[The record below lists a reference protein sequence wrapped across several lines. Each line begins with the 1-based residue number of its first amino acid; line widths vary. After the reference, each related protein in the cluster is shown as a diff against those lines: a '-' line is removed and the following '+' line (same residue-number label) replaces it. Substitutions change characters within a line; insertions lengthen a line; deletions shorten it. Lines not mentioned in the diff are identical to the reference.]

1 MFAWISANLGTLIV
15 CAVLLALVGWVIAGM
30 IRRRRKGKTSCG
42 CSCGS
47 CPMHGTCH
55 PKK

>member
-1 MFAWISANLGTLIV
+1 MLAWISANLGTIVV
-15 CAVLLALVGWVIAGM
+15 CAVLLLIIGWIIVSM
-30 IRRRRKGKTSCG
+30 IRRRKKGKTSCG

-47 CPMHGTCH
+47 CPMHDACH